1 MEAVYTSDPLVC
13 FYKTTRCHVP
23 EGRELQTHLLLP
35 YSYYFIIKKE
45 AYGIH
50 VCLSSPSNITNTI
63 MVVNQISD
71 M

>member
-1 MEAVYTSDPLVC
+1 M
-13 FYKTTRCHVP
+13 
-23 EGRELQTHLLLP
+23 
-35 YSYYFIIKKE
+35 YYFIIKKE